1 MSNPIQMTLLAGPL
15 VGVPAPRPV
24 MEALTS
30 VQVNSAAGD
39 TESGFELTFNLGKR
53 SPLQSLFLLTGGSS
67 IPILRIIISVTMRG
81 IPHVIVDGV
90 MTHNQ
95 VQTGAN
101 GGATLVVQGK
111 DLTALLGYLDFSG
124 TPYPAMPPAARVA
137 LIIAKYAFL
146 GIIPKVIP
154 SLFEDVPIPTESIPQ
169 QKGNDLEYIRLLAA
183 ESGHVFYMEPG
194 PLPGVSFAYWG
205 PEIRVGLP
213 QPSLNV
219 DMDAQTNVES
229 LSFRFDK
236 EQKEVP
242 ITYIQDQ
249 TLKTPIQIPIPSETP
264 LNPLLGLI
272 PPLPPKIT
280 NLKDTARLKPVRAL
294 MEGIAYAA
302 KHSDSVFG
310 DGSLDVLRYG
320 RILKSRQ
327 LVGVRGA
334 GLAYDG
340 LYFVKSVTHRIER
353 GQYKQSFSLA
363 RNALFSNVPR
373 LLS

>member
-1 MSNPIQMTLLAGPL
+1 MGNPIQMTLLAGPL

-30 VQVNSAAGD
+30 VQVNAASGD

-53 SPLQSLFLLTGGSS
+53 SPLQTLFLLTGGSS
-67 IPILRIIISVTMRG
+67 IPILRVIISVTIRG
-81 IPHVIVDGV
+81 VPQVIVDGV
-90 MTHNQ
+90 MTHTQ
-95 VQTGAN
+95 VQTGTN
-101 GGATLVVQGK
+101 GSAALVVQGK
-111 DLTALLGYLDFSG
+111 DLTALLGYIDFNG
-124 TPYPAMPPAARVA
+124 TPYPAMPPVARVA
-137 LIIAKYAFL
+137 LMLAKYAFV
-146 GIIPKVIP
+146 GIVPKVIP
-154 SLFEDVPIPTESIPQ
+154 SLFEEVPLPTEAIPT
-169 QKGNDLEYIRLLAA
+169 QKGTDLEYIRLLAA
-183 ESGHVFYMEPG
+183 EAGHVFYMEPG
-194 PLPGVSFAYWG
+194 PVPGVTFAYWG
-205 PEIRVGLP
+205 PEIRIGEP
-213 QPSLNV
+213 QPSLRV

-229 LSFRFDK
+229 LNFRFDK
-236 EQKEVP
+236 EQKELPV
-242 ITYIQDQ
+242 TYIQES
-249 TLKTPIQIPIPSETP
+249 TSKATIPIPIPDGTP
-264 LNPLLGLI
+264 LNPMLGLV

-280 NLKDTARLKPVRAL
+280 QLKHTANLKPVRAL

-334 GLAYDG
+334 GVAYDG

-363 RNALFSNVPR
+363 RNALFSTVPR